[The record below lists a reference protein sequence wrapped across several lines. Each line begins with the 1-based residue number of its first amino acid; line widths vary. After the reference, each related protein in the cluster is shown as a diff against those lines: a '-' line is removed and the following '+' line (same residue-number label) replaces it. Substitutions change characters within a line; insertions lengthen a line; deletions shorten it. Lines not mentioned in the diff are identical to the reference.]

1 LNYFDFLW
9 MVKSSQISGM
19 IYNMKEEY
27 KVKKFL
33 MWITILVL
41 TISMV
46 SVFSFAGCKAEEE
59 AGVGEAEEEA
69 ATTEEVATEE
79 VEVSAEGLKDEYRFV
94 MIPIVVQ
101 TWFDI
106 VHRAA
111 VEAADVLSVATGT
124 KITVELASP
133 KEADVVVQNQMLEQA
148 IATKPDG
155 IVIDAIDVQ
164 STLPILKEAQDMGI
178 AVAQYVS
185 KTPEGETI
193 PYISNDF
200 YVQGLTVFNEF
211 VKIIDGKGKVA
222 IIQGVPTNTAHA
234 ERYQAYQDLLPNYP
248 DIEIVAEAFDYDDL
262 GNAQV
267 EAAKI
272 LSAHPDLDGF
282 LVVDAAGPVGVGL
295 AIKEANR
302 VGEVVYIGIDDLPQL
317 QQLML
322 DGVLDLSIATRPRA
336 IGQWSTVVL
345 MMQVLGIKP
354 AFWYD
359 TRVGWLTLEMVEE
372 GGIKQEGYF

>member
-1 LNYFDFLW
+1 MKKNLTRIVMLLVVVSLFVVFPLAGC
-9 MVKSSQISGM
+9 SRS
-19 IYNMKEEY
+19 KEE
-27 KVKKFL
+27 V
-33 MWITILVL
+33 T
-41 TISMV
+41 
-46 SVFSFAGCKAEEE
+46 E
-59 AGVGEAEEEA
+59 
-69 ATTEEVATEE
+69 TTAMEGG
-79 VEVSAEGLKDEYRFV
+79 EGLKDEYRFV

-106 VHRAA
+106 VHRAS
-111 VEAADVLSVATGT
+111 VEAADILGEAMGT
-124 KITVELASP
+124 TITVELASP
-133 KEADVVVQNQMLEQA
+133 KEADVVVQNQILEQS
-148 IATKPDG
+148 IASKPDG

-164 STLPILKEAQDMGI
+164 ATLPILQEAQSMGI
-178 AVAQYVS
+178 AVAMYVS
-185 KTPEGETI
+185 KTPDGVAI

-200 YVQGLTVFNEF
+200 YEQGGIVFTEF
-211 VKIIDGKGKVA
+211 IKKLGTSGKIA

-248 DIEIVAEAFDYDDL
+248 NIEVVAEAFDYDDL
-262 GNAQV
+262 GTAQT

-302 VGEVVYIGIDDLPQL
+302 VGDVVYVGIDDLPQL

-345 MMQVLGIKP
+345 MMQNLGISP

-359 TRVGWLTLEMVEE
+359 TRVGWLTSEMVEE
-372 GGIKQEGYF
+372 GGINQDGYF

>member
-1 LNYFDFLW
+1 
-9 MVKSSQISGM
+9 
-19 IYNMKEEY
+19 
-27 KVKKFL
+27 VKKGL
-33 MWITILVL
+33 MWTMILMLVL
-41 TISMV
+41 
-46 SVFSFAGCKAEEE
+46 SVAVIFPLAGCNRAKKA
-59 AGVGEAEEEA
+59 AEEEA
-69 ATTEEVATEE
+69 AAR
-79 VEVSAEGLKDEYRFV
+79 AAGLKEEYRFV

-106 VHRAA
+106 VHRAS
-111 VEAADVLSVATGT
+111 VEAADALGAAMGT
-124 KITVELASP
+124 KITVDLASP
-133 KEADVVVQNQMLEQA
+133 KEADVVVQNQILEQA

-164 STLPILKEAQDMGI
+164 ATLPILKEAQDMGI
-178 AVAQYVS
+178 AVAMYVS

-200 YVQGLTVFNEF
+200 YEQGMTVFNEF
-211 VKIIDGKGKVA
+211 VKIIGGKGKVA

-234 ERYQAYQDLLPNYP
+234 ERYQAYQDLLPNHP
-248 DIEIVAEAFDYDDL
+248 GIKIVAEAFDYDDL
-262 GNAQV
+262 GNAQT

-282 LVVDAAGPVGVGL
+282 LIVDAAGPVGVGL

-302 VGEVVYIGIDDLPQL
+302 VGKVKYIGIDDLQQL

-359 TRVGWLTLEMVEE
+359 TRVGWLTPDMVKE
-372 GGIKQEGYF
+372 GGIKQDGYF

>member
-1 LNYFDFLW
+1 
-9 MVKSSQISGM
+9 MKKSLLL
-19 IYNMKEEY
+19 
-27 KVKKFL
+27 VAVL
-33 MWITILVL
+33 MLA
-41 TISMV
+41 ISMAL
-46 SVFSFAGCKAEEE
+46 VFSLTGCAREKKPAAG
-59 AGVGEAEEEA
+59 EEA
-69 ATTEEVATEE
+69 AER
-79 VEVSAEGLKDEYRFV
+79 AEGLKDEYRFV

-106 VHRAA
+106 VHRAS
-111 VEAADVLSVATGT
+111 VEAADVLGAAMGT
-124 KITVELASP
+124 KITVDLASP
-133 KEADVVVQNQMLEQA
+133 KEADVVVQNQILEQA

-164 STLPILKEAQDMGI
+164 STLPILREAQDMGI
-178 AVAQYVS
+178 AVAMYVS

-200 YVQGLTVFNEF
+200 YEQGMTVFTEF
-211 VKIIDGKGKVA
+211 VKLIDGKGKVA

-248 DIEIVAEAFDYDDL
+248 DIKIVAEAFDYDDL
-262 GNAQV
+262 GNAQT

-282 LVVDAAGPVGVGL
+282 LIVDAAGPVGVGL

-302 VGEVVYIGIDDLPQL
+302 IGKVKYIGIDDLPQL

-359 TRVGWLTLEMVEE
+359 TRVGWLTTEMVRE
-372 GGIKQEGYF
+372 GGIKQDGYF